1 MIFFILYLNGGVKK
15 AGGLAMFDFDPDE
28 HIKKQRENDDIF
40 KSLKRKNFHKI
51 GNRLDGK

>member
-1 MIFFILYLNGGVKK
+1 
-15 AGGLAMFDFDPDE
+15 MFDFDPDE